1 MIHEMKLKDSPFNM
15 IKLGKKM
22 VELRLYDEKRRRIDI
37 EDQIIFTRSSDENER
52 IAVTVKA
59 LYRFAS
65 FKALFEE
72 VPLEQCGF
80 SANATIGDA
89 VDQMRNFYTE
99 EKEKQ
104 YGVIGIRVVPTDLR
118 SVLLEQER
126 LKVAAYDR
134 FFPDGMK

>member
-72 VPLEQCGF
+72 VPLELC
-80 SANATIGDA
+80 
-89 VDQMRNFYTE
+89 
-99 EKEKQ
+99 
-104 YGVIGIRVVPTDLR
+104 
-118 SVLLEQER
+118 
-126 LKVAAYDR
+126 
-134 FFPDGMK
+134 

>member
-1 MIHEMKLKDSPFNM
+1 
-15 IKLGKKM
+15 
-22 VELRLYDEKRRRIDI
+22 
-37 EDQIIFTRSSDENER
+37 
-52 IAVTVKA
+52 
-59 LYRFAS
+59 
-65 FKALFEE
+65 
-72 VPLEQCGF
+72 
-80 SANATIGDA
+80 
-89 VDQMRNFYTE
+89 MRNFYTE